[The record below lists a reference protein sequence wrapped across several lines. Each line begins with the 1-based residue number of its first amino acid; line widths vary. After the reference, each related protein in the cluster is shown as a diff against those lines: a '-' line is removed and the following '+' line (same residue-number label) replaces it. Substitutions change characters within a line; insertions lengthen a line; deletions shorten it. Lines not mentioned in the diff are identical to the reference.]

1 MNRDEIL
8 NLAYRVR
15 EANNHKSVYVRT
27 KYGKFKVL
35 DWKGR
40 PVERGIKRVVKT
52 TNKKNRG
59 NNND

>member
-1 MNRDEIL
+1 MSREEIL

-35 DWKGR
+35 DWKGK
-40 PVERGIKRVVKT
+40 PVEQGIKRVAKIM
-52 TNKKNRG
+52 NKMNRG

>member
-1 MNRDEIL
+1 MNREEIL

-15 EANNHKSVYVRT
+15 EANDHKSVYVKT

-35 DWKGR
+35 NWKGK

-52 TNKKNRG
+52 MNKMNRG

>member
-1 MNRDEIL
+1 MNREEIL

-40 PVERGIKRVVKT
+40 PVERGIKRVAKIM
-52 TNKKNRG
+52 NKMNRG